1 MQPVFPPSH
10 PLMPP
15 IFNAEQL
22 ITAELPAREAIVEPI
37 LAREGL
43 AMLYGPRGLGKTFV
57 ALGLAW
63 AAAAG
68 GSFLKWQASRPHR
81 VLYVD
86 SEMPA
91 ADMGQ
96 RLHMLG
102 SAPPGLA
109 FMMASL
115 SPAGLLDLGKPEGQ
129 RGFERCWGETPPE
142 LLVLDNLSSL
152 VGLRGGDPDSWHTLQ
167 AWLLGLRRRGMAV
180 LMVHH
185 AGKDGTQRGTSR
197 REDVLDLV
205 LALRRPADYAPDQGA
220 RFELHFEKA
229 RGLHGDAVA
238 PFEARLV
245 TDGNGLARFQW
256 GPLTATDFDRAVP
269 LFQSGASVR
278 EAAAALSLSKS
289 ACHRLRVRAVEM
301 GLVAG

>member
-1 MQPVFPPSH
+1 MQPEFPPAH

-15 IFNAEQL
+15 IYAA
-22 ITAELPAREAIVEPI
+22 AELLTAALPPREAIVEPI

-68 GSFLKWQASRPHR
+68 GRFLRWQASRPHR

-91 ADMGQ
+91 ADMSR
-96 RLHMLG
+96 RLDMLG
-102 SAPPGLA
+102 SAPPGLS

-115 SPAGLLDLGKPEGQ
+115 SPAGLLDLGKPDGQ
-129 RGFERCWGETPPE
+129 RGFERCWGPHPPE

-152 VGLRGGDPDSWHTLQ
+152 VGLRSGDPDSWNTLQ

-180 LMVHH
+180 LLVHH

-229 RGLHGDAVA
+229 RGLHGEAVA

-245 TDGNGLARFQW
+245 TDGTGLAR
-256 GPLTATDFDRAVP
+256 
-269 LFQSGASVR
+269 
-278 EAAAALSLSKS
+278 
-289 ACHRLRVRAVEM
+289 
-301 GLVAG
+301 